1 MLSKRVPKG
10 REGFHMMLFVVINY
24 QKILHLSSLIH
35 FTMITPYNNRL
46 ENQYQPLQFEKH

>member
-35 FTMITPYNNRL
+35 FTMIAPYNNCL
-46 ENQYQPLQFEKH
+46 ENQY